1 MTTGTHH
8 QAWACQ
14 HGAGFSRRTALS
26 RVRSCR
32 GANAHLDASERR
44 GLKAPGLRGLPQ
56 IVKER
61 QQFQRVEVSRDEAMS
76 MFQENPF
83 KIEIL
88 SGLPQEAT
96 ITLYR
101 CTRT

>member
-1 MTTGTHH
+1 M
-8 QAWACQ
+8 
-14 HGAGFSRRTALS
+14 
-26 RVRSCR
+26 
-32 GANAHLDASERR
+32 
-44 GLKAPGLRGLPQ
+44 Q

-88 SGLPQEAT
+88 SNLPEEAT

-101 CTRT
+101 CGSLPRPYRAHIHNSFSALHPIVLSCTCPAAARKQVLAISW

>member
-1 MTTGTHH
+1 MLQGCPLVSVLT
-8 QAWACQ
+8 AC
-14 HGAGFSRRTALS
+14 GPA
-26 RVRSCR
+26 
-32 GANAHLDASERR
+32 
-44 GLKAPGLRGLPQ
+44 Q

-61 QQFQRVEVSRDEAMS
+61 QQFQRVVVTRDEAMS
-76 MFQENPF
+76 MFQEPPF

-101 CTRT
+101 RAAHASQLSFASFHDQAIALQAALGLRQQTHIGRATLLLSL

>member
-1 MTTGTHH
+1 M
-8 QAWACQ
+8 
-14 HGAGFSRRTALS
+14 
-26 RVRSCR
+26 
-32 GANAHLDASERR
+32 
-44 GLKAPGLRGLPQ
+44 
-56 IVKER
+56 KER
-61 QQFQRVEVSRDEAMS
+61 HQFQRVEVTRDEALA

-101 CTRT
+101 RVLQALGCFLAVAIVDQLGAAAATAVPAHDSVERASLCSAVGLCESVLALS

>member
-1 MTTGTHH
+1 M
-8 QAWACQ
+8 
-14 HGAGFSRRTALS
+14 
-26 RVRSCR
+26 
-32 GANAHLDASERR
+32 
-44 GLKAPGLRGLPQ
+44 Q

-101 CTRT
+101 CSGAPALGRLQPEPCPVLLTPC

>member
-1 MTTGTHH
+1 MP
-8 QAWACQ
+8 ALCQ
-14 HGAGFSRRTALS
+14 PCDH
-26 RVRSCR
+26 
-32 GANAHLDASERR
+32 
-44 GLKAPGLRGLPQ
+44 GLPQ
-56 IVKER
+56 IIKER

-101 CTRT
+101 